1 MVRDL
6 HRDPRHFPEA
16 ALRVGVGRLNFC
28 SKQPQTTPE
37 ILAFSEQGQIQDL
50 FYLGWVP
57 AARDEAGG
65 AAFSQLLPPSPLC
78 QGVLGQGGPGGGDLD
93 TTSTQTETQETG
105 VLKDHLCLLDEG
117 EKLIIVGA
125 EEVASGWRCLYNQ
138 K

>member
-6 HRDPRHFPEA
+6 HRDARHFPEA
-16 ALRVGVGRLNFC
+16 ALGVGVGGLNFR

-37 ILAFSEQGQIQDL
+37 ILAFSEQGQIQDP

-65 AAFSQLLPPSPLC
+65 ASFLSTPSSLTSARVW
-78 QGVLGQGGPGGGDLD
+78 GARGPGRGALD

-105 VLKDHLCLLDEG
+105 VLKDHLRLLDEG

-125 EEVASGWRCLYNQ
+125 EEVASGWRCLYNR